1 MVVGAAL
8 VSSSERNGDVL
19 EIISDLLLS
28 IFSVP
33 GFPRNI
39 KLAFVGAGEG
49 VQCGSD
55 CLLSTPV
62 PRVSF
67 YPVPESKR
75 PRCEIT
81 IARFSLFADRIR
93 ILISLCFLKILFYIG
108 KTAVN

>member
-1 MVVGAAL
+1 MGCSTL
-8 VSSSERNGDVL
+8 
-19 EIISDLLLS
+19 
-28 IFSVP
+28 
-33 GFPRNI
+33 GFPV
-39 KLAFVGAGEG
+39 LHYLPEFAQTHVHSVG
-49 VQCGSD
+49 D
-55 CLLSTPV
+55 TKPLKMFN
-62 PRVSF
+62 RHINSF

>member
-8 VSSSERNGDVL
+8 VSSSERNGDIV
-19 EIISDLLLS
+19 EIISDLLLLS

-67 YPVPESKR
+67 YPVPKIPLTRSSSSPFRHQELERQTSTAGR
-75 PRCEIT
+75 NEFTIT
-81 IARFSLFADRIR
+81 DQQ
-93 ILISLCFLKILFYIG
+93 
-108 KTAVN
+108 

>member
-67 YPVPESKR
+67 YPVPEIPLTRSSSSPFR
-75 PRCEIT
+75 HQELERRTSTAGRNEFT
-81 IARFSLFADRIR
+81 IIDRQ
-93 ILISLCFLKILFYIG
+93 
-108 KTAVN
+108 